1 MVAKITTE
9 KMQNLFDQKQIWS
22 SQQLIAHFD
31 CTFQCLW
38 RNLRHIKY
46 FTSYTH
52 NAKYFTIANI
62 PEFDKNG
69 IWFFD
74 DPVIGKVGFT
84 KYFSANKLI
93 VSLITSSTSG
103 MCENEISAVTKIR
116 VFNQLNTLSKK
127 SIIKKL
133 KLGGRYRYFSNQEQ
147 VYKKQYNIFCRE
159 QQPPMQGI
167 AAPDSSEVISAI
179 EKKCACR
186 IKKIE
191 SSRDLWNQRSNEK
204 QENIRSLL
212 IRVRD
217 LERSRDKWKLEA
229 KDYQDQIH
237 ILQAEIVKKNFKR
250 KYRSN

>member
-1 MVAKITTE
+1 MVTKITSE
-9 KMQNLFDQKQIWS
+9 KIHNLFDQKQIWS
-22 SQQLIAHFD
+22 SQQLTAHFD

-38 RNLRHIKY
+38 SNLHHIKY

-93 VSLITSSTSG
+93 ASLINSSTSG

-127 SIIKKL
+127 SIIKKI
-133 KLGGRYRYFSNQEQ
+133 KLEGRYRYFSNIGQ
-147 VYKKQYNIFCRE
+147 VYEKQYNIFCRE
-159 QQPPMQGI
+159 QQPPVQV
-167 AAPDSSEVISAI
+167 AATPDSVQVISAI
-179 EKKCACR
+179 EKQSACR
-186 IKKIE
+186 IKKLE
-191 SSRDLWNQRSNEK
+191 SSRDIWNQRSNEK
-204 QENIRSLL
+204 QKHIRSLL
-212 IRVRD
+212 IRIRD
-217 LERSRDKWKLEA
+217 LERSRDKWKQDA
-229 KDYQDQIH
+229 KNYKDQICASH
-237 ILQAEIVKKNFKR
+237 AETVKKKR
-250 KYRSN
+250 